1 MNIELHE
8 ITIRDLYDGYV
19 DSDDEGTVGYHGLL
33 NIRPAYQR
41 AFIYD
46 EPEKKAVID
55 TVLKGFPLNVMY
67 WVRYVDPNDG
77 ITKYELLDGQQRTV
91 SICKFIDGKFHILK
105 NKDIAYFHK
114 GLQDDERKKILDYK
128 LMVYICEGSDSEKLD
143 WFRTI
148 NIAGEEL
155 SQQELRNA
163 MYTGKWLHDAK
174 RYFSKGEINAP
185 AYRIGKNLIN
195 KKVNRQEYLE
205 LAIKWMADA
214 EGIKSSKNKDAISQ
228 YMAEHQLDK
237 NAMDLW
243 LYYKGVIDWVNTLY
257 KTTRKEMKGLEWG
270 LIYNK
275 YHNNTYDPDEI
286 EAEIK
291 ELMLNDE
298 VQNKKGI
305 FEYVLTKHTLAD
317 ERLLNLREFDDTIK
331 DIVYQ
336 EQKGI
341 CPICEEHFEIDEMDA
356 DHIVPWS
363 QGGKTVKENCKMLC
377 KHCNRTKSD
386 K

>member
-8 ITIRDLYDGYV
+8 ITIKELYDKYKN
-19 DSDDEGTVGYHGLL
+19 SEDEGCVGYHGLL

-41 AFIYD
+41 EFIYTD
-46 EPEKKAVID
+46 KPRDAVID
-55 TVLKGFPLNVMY
+55 TVRKGFPLNVMY
-67 WVRYVDPNDG
+67 WVRYIDPYDD
-77 ITKYELLDGQQRTV
+77 ITKYELLDGQQRTI
-91 SICKFIDGKFHILK
+91 SICSYIQGEFSINYQYFHNLTDDEKEDILK
-105 NKDIAYFHK
+105 
-114 GLQDDERKKILDYK
+114 YK
-128 LMVYICEGSDSEKLD
+128 LMVYICEGSDSEKLE
-143 WFRTI
+143 WFKTI
-148 NIAGEEL
+148 NIAGAEL
-155 SQQELRNA
+155 TQQELRNA

-174 RYFSKGEINAP
+174 TYFSKGDTSAP
-185 AYRIGKNLIN
+185 AYRIGKHLIN
-195 KKVNRQEYLE
+195 KNIKRQEYLE

-214 EGIKSSKNKDAISQ
+214 QGIKNTKSKDAISQ

-243 LYYKGVIDWVNTLY
+243 LYYKGVIDWVNALY

-298 VQNKKGI
+298 IQNKKGI

-317 ERLLNLREFDDTIK
+317 ERLLNIREFDDAIK

-341 CPICEEHFEIDEMDA
+341 CPTCQEHFEIDEMDA